1 MTLSEYS
8 VISRAVEHYGVNSQI
23 NMLFEE
29 MSELQNRP
37 VPSSCQRHNLYWRGE
52 AVHFR

>member
-29 MSELQNRP
+29 ILRHQDLSEEKENHQ
-37 VPSSCQRHNLYWRGE
+37 
-52 AVHFR
+52 

>member
-23 NMLFEE
+23 NMLFDRLDQEKGAG
-29 MSELQNRP
+29 S
-37 VPSSCQRHNLYWRGE
+37 
-52 AVHFR
+52 

>member
-29 MSELQNRP
+29 MSELQKEL
-37 VPSSCQRHNLYWRGE
+37 CKHLRGQPM
-52 AVHFR
+52 

>member
-23 NMLFEE
+23 NMLFEDMLASHVE
-29 MSELQNRP
+29 G
-37 VPSSCQRHNLYWRGE
+37 V
-52 AVHFR
+52 

>member
-23 NMLFEE
+23 NMLASHVEG
-29 MSELQNRP
+29 
-37 VPSSCQRHNLYWRGE
+37 V
-52 AVHFR
+52 